1 MPCVS
6 SMAADAVAQSFLF
19 FFFFQ
24 AEDGIRDDLV
34 TGVQTCALPI
44 YSRKENRRHHV
55 GLWPDSA
62 DLGAAASRLLSG
74 YTCRA
79 VNVVAKADPNRTNR
93 RAAFRAINTFAATC
107 PAPTLLLP
115 GIIRRRC
122 FCLVQES
129 FLIFLVVAPKKDG
142 QNDRCNKHRPS
153 KWSSDSTNTFS
164 KHVSADSEHCRP
176 DNSPCRIEDEEPQRG
191 QSVCSGQQCRKGAQQ
206 SDETSEEDDLP
217 AVASK

>member
-1 MPCVS
+1 MAGAAKDVTATPRLLQPPEIGLDVSLLRCVNH
-6 SMAADAVAQSFLF
+6 
-19 FFFFQ
+19 
-24 AEDGIRDDLV
+24 R
-34 TGVQTCALPI
+34 
-44 YSRKENRRHHV
+44 
-55 GLWPDSA
+55 LWPDSA
-62 DLGAAASRLLSG
+62 DLGVAASRLLSG
-74 YTCRA
+74 VHLSCCQRSRKGRPEPHKSTCG
-79 VNVVAKADPNRTNR
+79 VS
-93 RAAFRAINTFAATC
+93 AINTFAATC

-176 DNSPCRIEDEEPQRG
+176 GNSPRRIEDEEPQRG
-191 QSVCSGQQCRKGAQQ
+191 QSICSSQQCRKGAQQ